1 MRGSDLRLASRR
13 IAVARAL
20 MLLAFAGLA
29 ARAAHLSVVDERG
42 ADRGEAQSRRLL
54 TLPPARGTIVDRSG
68 AALAISVEAP
78 SVYAVPSRI
87 DDVDGTAT
95 ALARVFGAKATALA
109 ARLRGHPSFLF
120 LERWVS
126 PEQARRVRTLALP
139 GVGVL
144 REPRRV
150 YPYREL
156 AAQILG
162 FVNIDAVGVRGIEQQ
177 ENRWL
182 RGTARRLPAERDAR
196 GRLLVSGGEERWSTA
211 GGDVALTIDAALQ
224 ADAESALHEAVARTG
239 ARGGVVISMDPRSG
253 DLLALAE
260 LPGFDPN
267 RFRELDYDATRS
279 RAFLDAAEPG
289 STLKTFLIAAAL
301 EDGVIGAD
309 DRFDCENGVFEIPG
323 KTIRDHDPH
332 GELTALE
339 ILRVSSN
346 IGAAKIARALG
357 PRAHY
362 KMLRRFGFGTSTRS
376 RFPDESAGVLRSW
389 RGWKPVDH
397 ATIAFGQG
405 VSVTPI
411 QLVAAT
417 AAIANGG
424 EWVRP
429 RLVGARRV
437 AGQPWQPTDRETARR
452 VLRAETASALMAML
466 EEVVGP
472 DGTGSA
478 AALRGV
484 RVAGKTGTAQKL
496 DPKTR
501 RYARNRFRAWF
512 VGIVPADD
520 PRLVILTGLDEPRRP
535 THTGGAAAAPLFA
548 RVAAAQLSRFGIFTA
563 PQPAPSRAVPTQT
576 AQAAPAPSVS
586 SAPPRAAPEPAAA
599 ARALPVLARIDDRV
613 LLPDLRGLTV
623 EQVKRITAEG
633 ALAVEISGSGRAIA
647 QDPPPGTVVP
657 AHAGRIR
664 VRFAAGGVGGGEEE
678 G

>member
-1 MRGSDLRLASRR
+1 VRGRDLRLASRR

-87 DDVDGTAT
+87 DDVDGTAA

-309 DRFDCENGVFEIPG
+309 DRFDCENGVFEFPARPSA
-323 KTIRDHDPH
+323 TTT
-332 GELTALE
+332 LTASSPHS
-339 ILRVSSN
+339 RSCVSRATS
-346 IGAAKIARALG
+346 AR
-357 PRAHY
+357 P
-362 KMLRRFGFGTSTRS
+362 RS
-376 RFPDESAGVLRSW
+376 RA
-389 RGWKPVDH
+389 
-397 ATIAFGQG
+397 
-405 VSVTPI
+405 
-411 QLVAAT
+411 
-417 AAIANGG
+417 
-424 EWVRP
+424 
-429 RLVGARRV
+429 
-437 AGQPWQPTDRETARR
+437 PWDPGRTTRCCA
-452 VLRAETASALMAML
+452 ASAS
-466 EEVVGP
+466 E
-472 DGTGSA
+472 
-478 AALRGV
+478 
-484 RVAGKTGTAQKL
+484 
-496 DPKTR
+496 R
-501 RYARNRFRAWF
+501 R
-512 VGIVPADD
+512 
-520 PRLVILTGLDEPRRP
+520 
-535 THTGGAAAAPLFA
+535 
-548 RVAAAQLSRFGIFTA
+548 
-563 PQPAPSRAVPTQT
+563 
-576 AQAAPAPSVS
+576 
-586 SAPPRAAPEPAAA
+586 PAAA
-599 ARALPVLARIDDRV
+599 SRTSRRACCAPGADGSPSTTRRSRSARA
-613 LLPDLRGLTV
+613 
-623 EQVKRITAEG
+623 
-633 ALAVEISGSGRAIA
+633 
-647 QDPPPGTVVP
+647 
-657 AHAGRIR
+657 
-664 VRFAAGGVGGGEEE
+664 
-678 G
+678 